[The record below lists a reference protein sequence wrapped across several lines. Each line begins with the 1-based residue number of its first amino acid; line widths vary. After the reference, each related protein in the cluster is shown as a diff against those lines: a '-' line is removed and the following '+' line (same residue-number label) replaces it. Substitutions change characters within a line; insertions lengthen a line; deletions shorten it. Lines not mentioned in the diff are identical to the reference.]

1 MNRSIPYFVLA
12 STKITNKVR
21 LCTVYLYKQYSYSHP
36 ITGLDGTLG
45 FQKVEVPRI
54 SRQSTHEGG
63 KPYIPAVF
71 IDQEISLVL
80 IYARGSVDPG
90 TILLPEGL
98 SMKNLKDAIGN
109 WSRDILGSNAG
120 PQKTALPRVPTLIT
134 NTRLKQTRLHGNEET
149 KTCAWQMIRCPRAWT
164 KSIVRSIP
172 RQYTEVSGADIG
184 IVLWVVTCYLT
195 WIGTPITNTELLRE
209 SASEHLTKVFL
220 DEV

>member
-109 WSRDILGSNAG
+109 
-120 PQKTALPRVPTLIT
+120 
-134 NTRLKQTRLHGNEET
+134 
-149 KTCAWQMIRCPRAWT
+149 
-164 KSIVRSIP
+164 
-172 RQYTEVSGADIG
+172 
-184 IVLWVVTCYLT
+184 
-195 WIGTPITNTELLRE
+195 
-209 SASEHLTKVFL
+209 
-220 DEV
+220 